1 MAKTERHFHDLTTS
15 IRMVWVNG
23 ENVTGMTVSLS
34 THGQGVRPEGWINIS
49 VEHDFRD
56 GPRKSPRRK
65 PVSITVEDAQVEA
78 LAQMLLDYVSQRKH
92 LPHGG

>member
-1 MAKTERHFHDLTTS
+1 MAKNEKHFHDLSTS
-15 IRMVWVNG
+15 LRMTWING

-34 THGQGVRPEGWINIS
+34 THGQGARPEGWINIS

-56 GPRKSPRRK
+56 GPRKSPRRQ

-78 LAQMLLDYVSQRKH
+78 LAQMLLDYVAQRKH
-92 LPHGG
+92 LSHGG